1 MEIIISWLQNFS
13 RSLQSELFNQQT
25 QMFLI
30 EFSKTFA
37 IFLILVFFSVI
48 IARYASLRVVRII
61 ITRLSPQQFGV
72 VYDRLIA
79 PIEGLFQI
87 AGTFILLA
95 LSLNVLKNY
104 QAFYNFLRFFN
115 DLTLVLSLAWLAS
128 RLVRQ
133 VMRVYG
139 LEIIR
144 KLGREVDELLL
155 VFETLINIFIG
166 FIAAI
171 AFAQSQQ
178 INLVGLLASVG
189 IGGLAIAFAAQKTL
203 EQLLG
208 TLVLYLDRPFIPG
221 EYIRFWNYPA
231 FPNGVLGNVESIGL
245 RSTKIRLVAKGTL
258 IIVPNSAMANL
269 DVVEN
274 ITRSK
279 KVMALLYLDFLK
291 PLKGEEEA
299 LVEQVVKESTNAL
312 FGIDPGSTRIT
323 LLQPENK
330 LGTRARVTFFI
341 LGSNENSFQ
350 LRKRLLELA
359 NETITE
365 KLIGYGIEFTCTEP
379 TVYVDSPVTI

>member
-1 MEIIISWLQNFS
+1 MNSIISFLRNIINN
-13 RSLQSELFNQQT
+13 LQSELFNQQT
-25 QMFLI
+25 QTFLI

-37 IFLILVFFSVI
+37 VFLILVFFSILVG
-48 IARYASLRVVRII
+48 RYASLSVVRLVIK
-61 ITRLSPQQFGV
+61 RLSPQQVGV
-72 VYDRLIA
+72 VYDKLIT

-95 LSLNVLKNY
+95 LCLGVLEKY
-104 QAFYNFLRFFN
+104 QAFYDFLRFFN
-115 DLTLVLSLAWLAS
+115 DLALVLSLAWLSS

-133 VMRVYG
+133 VMRAYG

-155 VFETLINIFIG
+155 VFETSINIFIG

-171 AFAQSQQ
+171 AFAQSQN

-208 TLVLYLDRPFIPG
+208 TLVLYLDRPFTPG
-221 EYIRFWNYPA
+221 EYIRIWSWPA
-231 FPNGVLGNVESIGL
+231 LTNGALGNVESIGL

-258 IIVPNSAMANL
+258 IIVPNSVMANL

-279 KVMALLYLDFLK
+279 KVMALLYLDFARTLK
-291 PLKGEEEA
+291 QEEEA
-299 LVEQVVKESTNAL
+299 LVQQVVKESTNAL

-323 LLQPENK
+323 LDQPENQP
-330 LGTRARVTFFI
+330 GTRARVTFFI
-341 LGSNENSFQ
+341 LGSSEDSFQ

-379 TVYVDSPVTI
+379 TIYVDSPVTI

>member
-1 MEIIISWLQNFS
+1 MEIIFSFFQNLL

-25 QMFLI
+25 QTFLI

-37 IFLILVFFSVI
+37 IFLVLVFLSLM
-48 IARYASLRVVRII
+48 IARYASLRVIRLV
-61 ITRLSPQQFGV
+61 ITRLAPQQFGV
-72 VYDRLIA
+72 IYDKLIS

-95 LSLNVLKNY
+95 LSLNVLENY
-104 QAFYNFLRFFN
+104 QAFYDFLRFFN
-115 DLTLVLSLAWLAS
+115 DLALVLSLAWLAS

-221 EYIRFWNYPA
+221 EYIRMWSWPA
-231 FPNGVLGNVESIGL
+231 FPDGALGNVESIGL
-245 RSTKIRLVAKGTL
+245 RSTKIRIVAKGTL
-258 IIVPNSAMANL
+258 IIVPNSVMANL

-279 KVMALLYLDFLK
+279 KVMALLYLDFMR

-299 LVEQVVKESTNAL
+299 LVEQVVKQSTNAL

-323 LLQPENK
+323 LFQPENK
-330 LGTRARVTFFI
+330 PGTRARVTFFI

-359 NETITE
+359 NDTITE

>member
-1 MEIIISWLQNFS
+1 MEQIIRFLRNVLS
-13 RSLQSELFNQQT
+13 SLQSEFFNQET
-25 QMFLI
+25 QAFLI
-30 EFSKTFA
+30 SFSKTFA
-37 IFLILVFFSVI
+37 IFLILVFVSILVG
-48 IARYASLRVVRII
+48 RYASLSLVRLVIK
-61 ITRLSPQQFGV
+61 RFSPQQVGV

-95 LSLNVLKNY
+95 LCLNVLENY
-104 QAFYNFLRFFN
+104 QAFYDFLRFFN
-115 DLTLVLSLAWLAS
+115 DLALVLSLAWLSS

-208 TLVLYLDRPFIPG
+208 TLVLYLDRPFTPG
-221 EYIRFWNYPA
+221 EYIRIWSWPA
-231 FPNGVLGNVESIGL
+231 LTDGALGNVESIGL

-258 IIVPNSAMANL
+258 IIVPNSVMANL

-279 KVMALLYLDFLK
+279 KVMALLYLDFAR
-291 PLKGEEEA
+291 PLKQEEEA
-299 LVEQVVKESTNAL
+299 LVQQVVKESTNAL
-312 FGIDPGSTRIT
+312 FGIDPGSTRIN
-323 LLQPENK
+323 LFQPEDQP
-330 LGTRARVTFFI
+330 GTRARVTFFI
-341 LGSNENSFQ
+341 LGSSENSFQ

-359 NETITE
+359 NDTITE
-365 KLIGYGIEFTCTEP
+365 KLVGYGIEFTCTEP

>member
-1 MEIIISWLQNFS
+1 MDSIISFFRNVINN
-13 RSLQSELFNQQT
+13 LQSELFNQQT
-25 QMFLI
+25 QTFLI

-37 IFLILVFFSVI
+37 VFLILVFFSILVG
-48 IARYASLRVVRII
+48 RYASLSVVRLVIK
-61 ITRLSPQQFGV
+61 RFSPQQVGV
-72 VYDRLIA
+72 VYDKLIT

-95 LSLNVLKNY
+95 LCLGVLEKY
-104 QAFYNFLRFFN
+104 QAFYDFLRFFN
-115 DLTLVLSLAWLAS
+115 DLALVLSLAWLSS

-133 VMRVYG
+133 VMRAYG

-171 AFAQSQQ
+171 AFAQSQN

-208 TLVLYLDRPFIPG
+208 TLVLYLDRPFTPG
-221 EYIRFWNYPA
+221 EYIRIWSWPA
-231 FPNGVLGNVESIGL
+231 LTNGALGNVESIGL

-258 IIVPNSAMANL
+258 IIVPNSVMANL

-279 KVMALLYLDFLK
+279 KVMALLYLDFARILK
-291 PLKGEEEA
+291 QEEEA
-299 LVEQVVKESTNAL
+299 LVQQVVKESTNAL

-323 LLQPENK
+323 LDQPENQP
-330 LGTRARVTFFI
+330 GTRARVTFFI
-341 LGSNENSFQ
+341 LGSSEDSFQ

>member
-1 MEIIISWLQNFS
+1 MNAIFDWVMSFLKGLQNEF
-13 RSLQSELFNQQT
+13 FNEQT
-25 QMFLI
+25 QEFFI

-37 IFLILVFFSVI
+37 IFLLFVALAVI
-48 IARYASLRVVRII
+48 IGRYASLFLVRFVI
-61 ITRLSPQQFGV
+61 RRFSPQQVGM
-72 VYDRLIA
+72 VYDKVVD

-87 AGTFILLA
+87 AGTFILIA
-95 LSLNVLKNY
+95 LCLNVLEKY
-104 QAFYNFLRFFN
+104 QAFYDFLRFFN
-115 DLTLVLSLAWLAS
+115 DLALVLSLAWLSS

-133 VMRVYG
+133 VMRLYG

-155 VFETLINIFIG
+155 VFETLINILIG
-166 FIAAI
+166 FIAAV

-208 TLVLYLDRPFIPG
+208 TLVLYLDRPFTPG
-221 EYIRFWNYPA
+221 EYIRIWNYPA

-269 DVVEN
+269 DIIEN

-279 KVMALLYLDFLK
+279 KVMALLYLDFVRILK
-291 PLKGEEEA
+291 QEEEA

-312 FGIDPGSTRIT
+312 FGIDPGSTRIN
-323 LLQPENK
+323 LIQPEDQPI
-330 LGTRARVTFFI
+330 TRARVTFFI
-341 LGSNENSFQ
+341 LGSSEDSFQ

-359 NETITE
+359 NDTITK
-365 KLIGYGIEFTCTEP
+365 KLVSYGIEFTCNEP
-379 TVYVDSPVTI
+379 TVYVDSPVTV

>member
-1 MEIIISWLQNFS
+1 MNAILNWATNILQGLQNEF
-13 RSLQSELFNQQT
+13 FNEQT
-25 QMFLI
+25 QEFLI

-37 IFLILVFFSVI
+37 IFLVLVALAVI
-48 IARYASLRVVRII
+48 IGRYASLFLVRFVI
-61 ITRLSPQQFGV
+61 RRFSPQQVGM
-72 VYDRLIA
+72 VYDKVVD

-87 AGTFILLA
+87 AGTFILIA
-95 LSLNVLKNY
+95 LCLNVLEKY
-104 QAFYNFLRFFN
+104 QAFYGFLRFFN
-115 DLTLVLSLAWLAS
+115 DLALVLSLAWLSS

-133 VMRVYG
+133 VMRLYG

-155 VFETLINIFIG
+155 VFETLINILIG
-166 FIAAI
+166 FIAAV

-208 TLVLYLDRPFIPG
+208 TLVLYLDRPFTPG
-221 EYIRFWNYPA
+221 EYIRIWNYPA

-269 DVVEN
+269 DIIEN

-279 KVMALLYLDFLK
+279 KVMALLYLDFVRILK
-291 PLKGEEEA
+291 QEEEA

-312 FGIDPGSTRIT
+312 FGIDPGSTRINLT
-323 LLQPENK
+323 QSEDQSI
-330 LGTRARVTFFI
+330 TRARVTFFI
-341 LGSNENSFQ
+341 LGSSEDSFQ

-359 NETITE
+359 NDTITK
-365 KLIGYGIEFTCTEP
+365 KLVSYGIEFTCNEP
-379 TVYVDSPVTI
+379 TVYVDSPVTV

>member
-1 MEIIISWLQNFS
+1 MSAIAGFLLVILRRIQNQF
-13 RSLQSELFNQQT
+13 FNEQAQGS
-25 QMFLI
+25 LI
-30 EFSKTFA
+30 EFSITFG
-37 IFLILVFFSVI
+37 IFLILVFFSIVI
-48 IARYASLRVVRII
+48 GRYASLFFVRFVI
-61 ITRLSPQQFGV
+61 RRFSPQKVGI
-72 VYDRLIA
+72 VYDKIVAPVEGVFRL
-79 PIEGLFQI
+79 
-87 AGTFILLA
+87 AGTLILVA
-95 LSLNVLKNY
+95 LSLSILKEY
-104 QAFYNFLRFFN
+104 RAFYGFLRFFL
-115 DLTLVLSLAWLAS
+115 DLSLVLSLAWLSS

-155 VFETLINIFIG
+155 VFETLINILIG
-166 FIAAI
+166 FIAAV
-171 AFAQSQQ
+171 AFAQSQN

-208 TLVLYLDRPFIPG
+208 TLVLYLDRPFMPG
-221 EYIRFWNYPA
+221 EYIRLWLWPA
-231 FPNGVLGNVESIGL
+231 FADGALGNVESIGL

-258 IIVPNSAMANL
+258 IILPNSLMANL

-279 KVMALLYLDFLK
+279 KVMALLYLDFVRLLK
-291 PLKGEEEA
+291 EEEEA

-312 FGIDPGSTRIT
+312 FGIDPGSTRIAFQQ
-323 LLQPENK
+323 LEDQS
-330 LGTRARVTFFI
+330 GTRARVTFFI
-341 LGSNENSFQ
+341 LGSSENSFQ

-365 KLIGYGIEFTCTEP
+365 KLVGYGIEFTCTEP

>member
-1 MEIIISWLQNFS
+1 MEQIIRFLRNVLS
-13 RSLQSELFNQQT
+13 SLQSEFFNQET
-25 QMFLI
+25 QAFLI
-30 EFSKTFA
+30 SFSKTFA
-37 IFLILVFFSVI
+37 IFLILVFVSILVG
-48 IARYASLRVVRII
+48 RYASLSLVRLVIK
-61 ITRLSPQQFGV
+61 RFSPQQVGV
-72 VYDRLIA
+72 VYDKLIA

-95 LSLNVLKNY
+95 LCLNVLENY
-104 QAFYNFLRFFN
+104 QAFYDFLRFFN
-115 DLTLVLSLAWLAS
+115 DLALVLSLAWLSS

-208 TLVLYLDRPFIPG
+208 TLVLYLDRPFTPG
-221 EYIRFWNYPA
+221 EYIRIWSWPA
-231 FPNGVLGNVESIGL
+231 LTDGALGNVESIGL

-258 IIVPNSAMANL
+258 IILPNSVMANL
-269 DVVEN
+269 DVIEN

-279 KVMALLYLDFLK
+279 KVMALLYLDFAR
-291 PLKGEEEA
+291 PLKQEEEA
-299 LVEQVVKESTNAL
+299 LVQQVVKESTNAL
-312 FGIDPGSTRIT
+312 FGIDPGSTRIN
-323 LLQPENK
+323 LFQPEDQP
-330 LGTRARVTFFI
+330 GTRARVTFFI
-341 LGSNENSFQ
+341 LGSSENSFQ

-359 NETITE
+359 NDTITE
-365 KLIGYGIEFTCTEP
+365 KLVGYGIEFTCTEP

>member
-1 MEIIISWLQNFS
+1 MNSIISFLRNIINN
-13 RSLQSELFNQQT
+13 LQSELFNQQT
-25 QMFLI
+25 QTFLI

-37 IFLILVFFSVI
+37 VFLILVFFSILVG
-48 IARYASLRVVRII
+48 RYASLSVVRLVIK
-61 ITRLSPQQFGV
+61 RLSPQQVGV
-72 VYDRLIA
+72 VYDKLIT

-95 LSLNVLKNY
+95 LCLGVLEKY
-104 QAFYNFLRFFN
+104 QAFYDFLRFFN
-115 DLTLVLSLAWLAS
+115 DLALVLSLAWLSS

-133 VMRVYG
+133 VMRAYG

-171 AFAQSQQ
+171 AFAQSQN

-208 TLVLYLDRPFIPG
+208 TLVLYLDRPFTPG
-221 EYIRFWNYPA
+221 EYIRIWSWPA
-231 FPNGVLGNVESIGL
+231 LTNGALGNVESIGL

-258 IIVPNSAMANL
+258 IIVPNSVMANL

-279 KVMALLYLDFLK
+279 KVMALLYLDFARTLK
-291 PLKGEEEA
+291 QEEEA
-299 LVEQVVKESTNAL
+299 LVQQVVKESTNAL

-323 LLQPENK
+323 LDQPENQP
-330 LGTRARVTFFI
+330 GTRARVTFFI
-341 LGSNENSFQ
+341 LGSSEDSFQ

-379 TVYVDSPVTI
+379 TIYVDSPVTI

>member
-1 MEIIISWLQNFS
+1 MDQLITFLGNFVNRLQREFFNEETQTFLVNFS
-13 RSLQSELFNQQT
+13 IT
-25 QMFLI
+25 
-30 EFSKTFA
+30 FS
-37 IFLILVFFSVI
+37 IFLFFLALSI
-48 IARYASLRVVRII
+48 IVGHYASPRIVRLVIRRFFPSQVSI
-61 ITRLSPQQFGV
+61 
-72 VYDRLIA
+72 VYDRTIE
-79 PIEGLFQI
+79 PIEHLFKV
-87 AGTFILLA
+87 AGTFIFIS
-95 LSLNVLKNY
+95 LSLNILETY
-104 QAFYNFLRFFN
+104 QTLYGFLRFFN
-115 DLTLVLSLAWLAS
+115 DLAVVASLAWLSS

-133 VMRVYG
+133 IVRFYG

-155 VFETLINIFIG
+155 VFETLINIIIG
-166 FIAAI
+166 FIAAL

-208 TLVLYLDRPFIPG
+208 TLVLYLDRPFTPG
-221 EYIRFWNYPA
+221 EYIRIWNFPA
-231 FPNGVLGNVESIGL
+231 FPEGALGNVESIGL

-258 IIVPNSAMANL
+258 IIVPNSVMANL

-279 KVMALLYLDFLK
+279 KVMVLLFLDFVR
-291 PLKGEEEA
+291 PLKQEEEA
-299 LVEQVVKESTNAL
+299 LVEQVIKESTNAL

-330 LGTRARVTFFI
+330 SGTRARVSFFI
-341 LGSNENSFQ
+341 LGSNENSLQ

-359 NETITE
+359 NDTISE
-365 KLIGYGIEFTCTEP
+365 KLVNYGIEFTCTEP

>member
-1 MEIIISWLQNFS
+1 MDLIISFFKNLFN
-13 RSLQSELFNQQT
+13 SLQSELFNQQT
-25 QMFLI
+25 QAFLI
-30 EFSKTFA
+30 EFSKTFVF
-37 IFLILVFFSVI
+37 FLILVFISILVG
-48 IARYASLRVVRII
+48 RYASLSVVRLVIK
-61 ITRLSPQQFGV
+61 RFVPQQVGV
-72 VYDRLIA
+72 IYDKLIA

-95 LSLNVLKNY
+95 LCLNVLEKY
-104 QAFYNFLRFFN
+104 QAFYDFLRFFN
-115 DLTLVLSLAWLAS
+115 DLALVLSLAWLSS

-208 TLVLYLDRPFIPG
+208 TLVLYLDRPFTPG
-221 EYIRFWNYPA
+221 EYIRIWSWPA
-231 FPNGVLGNVESIGL
+231 LTDGALGNVESIGL

-258 IIVPNSAMANL
+258 IIVPNSVMANL

-279 KVMALLYLDFLK
+279 KVMALLYLDFARSLK
-291 PLKGEEEA
+291 QEEEA
-299 LVEQVVKESTNAL
+299 LVQQVVKESTNAL
-312 FGIDPGSTRIT
+312 FGIDPGSTRIN
-323 LLQPENK
+323 LFQPENQV
-330 LGTRARVTFFI
+330 GTRARVTFFI

-359 NETITE
+359 NDTITE
-365 KLIGYGIEFTCTEP
+365 KLVGYGIEFTCTEP

>member
-1 MEIIISWLQNFS
+1 METLRNLFDNLVRTLQN
-13 RSLQSELFNQQT
+13 ELFNEQT
-25 QMFLI
+25 QAFI
-30 EFSKTFA
+30 IDFSKTFA
-37 IFLILVFFSVI
+37 IFLILVFLSVV
-48 IARYASLRVVRII
+48 IARYASLRVI
-61 ITRLSPQQFGV
+61 RLATIRLFPQQFGE
-72 VYDRLIA
+72 VYDKLIT
-79 PIEGLFQI
+79 PVEDLFQI

-95 LSLNVLKNY
+95 LSLNVLEKY
-104 QAFYNFLRFFN
+104 QAFYDFLRFFN
-115 DLTLVLSLAWLAS
+115 DLALVLSLGWLAS

-133 VMRVYG
+133 VMRVYA
-139 LEIIR
+139 LEIIH

-221 EYIRFWNYPA
+221 EYIRMWSWPA
-231 FPNGVLGNVESIGL
+231 FPDGALGNVESIGL
-245 RSTKIRLVAKGTL
+245 RSTKIRIVAKGTL
-258 IIVPNSAMANL
+258 IIVPNSVMANL

-279 KVMALLYLDFLK
+279 KVMALLYLDFVRL
-291 PLKGEEEA
+291 LKGEEEA

-323 LLQPENK
+323 LFQPENK
-330 LGTRARVTFFI
+330 PGTRARVTFFI

-359 NETITE
+359 NNTITE
-365 KLIGYGIEFTCTEP
+365 KLIGYGIQFTCTEP

>member
-1 MEIIISWLQNFS
+1 MSAISDFILNLLRGFQREF
-13 RSLQSELFNQQT
+13 FNEQAQT
-25 QMFLI
+25 FFL
-30 EFSKTFA
+30 EFSKTFVV
-37 IFLILVFFSVI
+37 FLILVLLSIVI
-48 IARYASLRVVRII
+48 GRYVSLFLIRFVIRRV
-61 ITRLSPQQFGV
+61 SPQQV
-72 VYDRLIA
+72 SIVYDKIIS
-79 PIEGLFQI
+79 PIEGLFQV
-87 AGTFILLA
+87 AGTFILIA
-95 LSLNVLKNY
+95 LCLNVLEGY
-104 QAFYNFLRFFN
+104 RAFYNFIKFFN
-115 DLTLVLSLAWLAS
+115 DLALVLSLAWLSS

-133 VMRVYG
+133 VMRIYG

-155 VFETLINIFIG
+155 VFETLINILIG

-171 AFAQSQQ
+171 AFAQSQN

-208 TLVLYLDRPFIPG
+208 TLVLYLDRPFMPG
-221 EYIRFWNYPA
+221 EYIRLWLWPA
-231 FPNGVLGNVESIGL
+231 FADGVLGNVESIGL
-245 RSTKIRLVAKGTL
+245 RSTKVRLVAKGTL
-258 IIVPNSAMANL
+258 IILPNSLMANL

-279 KVMALLYLDFLK
+279 KVMALLYLDFVRLLK
-291 PLKGEEEA
+291 QGEEA

-312 FGIDPGSTRIT
+312 FGIDPGSTRISFQ
-323 LLQPENK
+323 QPEDQS
-330 LGTRARVTFFI
+330 GTRARVTFFI
-341 LGSNENSFQ
+341 LGSSENSFQ

-365 KLIGYGIEFTCTEP
+365 KLVGYGIEFTCTEP

>member
-1 MEIIISWLQNFS
+1 METLRNLWDSLVRTLQN
-13 RSLQSELFNQQT
+13 ELFNEQT
-25 QMFLI
+25 QVFLI
-30 EFSKTFA
+30 DFSKTFA
-37 IFLILVFFSVI
+37 IFLILVFLSVV
-48 IARYASLRVVRII
+48 IARYASLRVI
-61 ITRLSPQQFGV
+61 RLATIRLFPQQFGV
-72 VYDRLIA
+72 VYDKLIT
-79 PIEGLFQI
+79 PVEDLFQI

-95 LSLNVLKNY
+95 LSLNVLEKY
-104 QAFYNFLRFFN
+104 QAFYDFLRFFN
-115 DLTLVLSLAWLAS
+115 DLALVLSLGWLAS

-208 TLVLYLDRPFIPG
+208 TLVLYLDRPFTPG
-221 EYIRFWNYPA
+221 EYIRMWSWPA
-231 FPNGVLGNVESIGL
+231 FPDGALGNVESIGL
-245 RSTKIRLVAKGTL
+245 RSTKIRIVAKGTL
-258 IIVPNSAMANL
+258 IIVPNSVMANL

-279 KVMALLYLDFLK
+279 KVMALLYLDFVRSLK
-291 PLKGEEEA
+291 AEEEA

-323 LLQPENK
+323 LFQPETK
-330 LGTRARVTFFI
+330 PGTRARVTFFI

-359 NETITE
+359 NDTITE
-365 KLIGYGIEFTCTEP
+365 KLIGYGIQFTCTEP

>member
-1 MEIIISWLQNFS
+1 MDSIISFFRNVINN
-13 RSLQSELFNQQT
+13 LQSELFNQQT
-25 QMFLI
+25 QTFLI

-37 IFLILVFFSVI
+37 VFLILVFFSILVG
-48 IARYASLRVVRII
+48 RYASLSVVRLVIK
-61 ITRLSPQQFGV
+61 RFSPQQVGV
-72 VYDRLIA
+72 VYDKLIT

-95 LSLNVLKNY
+95 LCLGVLEKY
-104 QAFYNFLRFFN
+104 QAFYDFLRFFN
-115 DLTLVLSLAWLAS
+115 DLALVLSLAWLSS

-133 VMRVYG
+133 VMRAYG

-171 AFAQSQQ
+171 AFAQSQN

-208 TLVLYLDRPFIPG
+208 TLVLYLDRPFTPG
-221 EYIRFWNYPA
+221 EYIRIWSWPA
-231 FPNGVLGNVESIGL
+231 LTNGALGNVESIGL

-258 IIVPNSAMANL
+258 IIVPNSVMANL

-279 KVMALLYLDFLK
+279 KVMALLYLDFARMLK
-291 PLKGEEEA
+291 QEEEA
-299 LVEQVVKESTNAL
+299 LVQQVVKESTNAL

-323 LLQPENK
+323 LDQPENQP
-330 LGTRARVTFFI
+330 GTRARVTFFI
-341 LGSNENSFQ
+341 LGSSEDSFQ